1 MGITT
6 IEGPLGSGKT
16 LAVTAFIYK
25 EWKDSFLELDDQGN
39 KRWPNGRPIFT
50 TYHLNILPYTYID
63 LPTIADILAAADKKG
78 INYPDPFEGA
88 IIGLD
93 EAYLFFDNRR
103 SNSKGNLLFNA
114 LMARSRKLEADF
126 FIAILRWR
134 DMDSRIK
141 TFVTAR
147 TRPKSIRNGP
157 VRIVMRD
164 MRTGQKVKFSFWGP
178 DIYPL
183 YNTGERVPLPKRLTK
198 LSSIDRK

>member
-6 IEGPLGSGKT
+6 VEGPVGSGKT
-16 LAVTAFIYK
+16 LTVTAFVWK
-25 EWKDSFLELDDQGN
+25 EWKDSFLELEQDGSR
-39 KRWPNGRPIFT
+39 RWPKGRPVFT
-50 TYHLNILPYTYID
+50 TYHLNGIPHTVID
-63 LPTIADILAAADKKG
+63 LPTVADLLAAADRRG
-78 INYPDPFEGA
+78 VNYPDPFEGA

-93 EAYLFFDNRR
+93 EAYLFFDARR
-103 SNSKGNLLFNA
+103 SSSKGNLLFNA

-126 FIAILRWR
+126 FISILRWR

-147 TRPKSIRNGP
+147 ARPKSIRNGP

-164 MRTGQKVKFSFWGP
+164 MKTGQKIKFRFWGP

-183 YNTGERVPLPKRLTK
+183 YQTAERVPLPKRLVR
-198 LSSIDRK
+198 LSQIDRN